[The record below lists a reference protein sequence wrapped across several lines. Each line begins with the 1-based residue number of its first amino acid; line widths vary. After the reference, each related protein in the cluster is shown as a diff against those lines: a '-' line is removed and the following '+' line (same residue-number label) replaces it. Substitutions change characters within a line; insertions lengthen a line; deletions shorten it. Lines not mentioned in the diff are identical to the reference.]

1 MEELENGK
9 NNEQEIADLK
19 SALNYERS
27 ERKRLS
33 KELSSLKSED
43 DSEEIKKAENEIRA
57 KLKSGKSNLNDDVVE
72 DLMATFGKA
81 QAVSQ
86 VKNAKQNIEKEIM
99 ELQRNPMYMDIAEH
113 SNEIRNLVKSGLTV
127 EQAYWATVGA
137 DKFSNSKVQRE
148 KEEEKDQKKALNKER
163 ANEGYVETKPAG
175 TQTKEQ
181 YSEKER
187 TIADRLGITPEEA
200 KIRSKSSLSLEEI
213 LNSNKKFK
221 KGE

>member
-1 MEELENGK
+1 MEELENGR
-9 NNEQEIADLK
+9 NYEQEIADLK

-33 KELSSLKSED
+33 KELSSRED

-113 SNEIRNLVKSGLTV
+113 SGDIRNLVKNGLTV
-127 EQAYWATVGA
+127 EQAYWALAGA
-137 DKFSNSKVQRE
+137 DKFSNSKAQE
-148 KEEEKDQKKALNKER
+148 KKEEEDGQKKALNKER
-163 ANEGYVETKPAG
+163 AGEGHVNTTPAG
-175 TQTKEQ
+175 TQKEEQ
-181 YSEKER
+181 YNEKER

-200 KIRSKSSLSLEEI
+200 KVRSKKSFSIEDILEANE
-213 LNSNKKFK
+213 KFK
-221 KGE
+221 K